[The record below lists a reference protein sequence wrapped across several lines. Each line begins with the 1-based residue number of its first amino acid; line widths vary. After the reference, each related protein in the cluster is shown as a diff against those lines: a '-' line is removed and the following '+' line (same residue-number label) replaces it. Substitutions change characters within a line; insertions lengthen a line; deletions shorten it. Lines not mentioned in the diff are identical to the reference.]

1 TQIGYDFGTKEV
13 FVNRIRSGNVTF
25 DATFPEVYNAPLLE
39 ADHDGMVSLRIFLD
53 WSSVEVFAGHGETS
67 LTARVFPTEEATGL
81 YVFSEEVDT
90 EDVSIRVQTVTSVW
104 K

>member
-53 WSSVEVFAGHGETS
+53 WSSVEVLAGQGEAS
-67 LTARVFPTEEATGL
+67 LTARVFPTEDARGL
-81 YVFSEEVDT
+81 YLFSEGVDT
-90 EDVSIRVQTVTSVW
+90 EEVSIRIRNVTSVW